1 MRLII
6 DGQVHY
12 AQAESEEL
20 RQELAL
26 LRTDERYVQSV
37 SCEGL
42 EVNLSDLLTGELR
55 PSPGT
60 PVEIVTCSLDQLLE
74 NTMDSVHEY
83 LPRLYSAWK
92 QTVDWWRTGEREAG
106 AKRFAETVRGLQ
118 WNLSVLANLSA
129 LGPADSDVA
138 DINTVGQG
146 VVRPL
151 LAAWENEDFVQL
163 ADILE
168 YEAMPWL
175 ERWFAFVVLF
185 RRQMRLEQVK
195 STLN

>member
-1 MRLII
+1 MRLIV

-12 AQAESEEL
+12 ALAESEEL
-20 RQELAL
+20 QQELAL
-26 LRTDERYVQSV
+26 LQKNERYVQSV
-37 SCEGL
+37 SCEGR
-42 EVNLSDLLTGELR
+42 EINLGDLLTGELR
-55 PSPGT
+55 PSADT

-74 NTMDSVHEY
+74 NTLDSVHEY

-106 AKRFAETVRGLQ
+106 AKRFAETVQGLQ

-146 VVRPL
+146 VVKPL
-151 LAAWENEDFVQL
+151 LISWENGDFIRL

-195 STLN
+195 SILN